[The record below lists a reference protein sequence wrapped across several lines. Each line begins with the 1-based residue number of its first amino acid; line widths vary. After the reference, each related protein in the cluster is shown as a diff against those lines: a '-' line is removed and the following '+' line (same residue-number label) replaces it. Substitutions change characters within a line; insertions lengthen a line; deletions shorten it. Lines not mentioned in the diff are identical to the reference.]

1 MPIKIEHANR
11 AHALLSASSAHRWL
25 ECPPSAMAA
34 ELYPDQDTE
43 YTREGTKAHEAAEAF
58 ARARL
63 SGFDT
68 TTDFIGDSLIDQEMI
83 CCAEAYTEYIEEQL
97 KTPDSLIMLEQR
109 VDFSPWVPDGFGT
122 ADCIIIQGTTM
133 DVIDYKYGQG
143 VPVSAENNPQEKLY
157 GLGALNEYG
166 YAYDIDK
173 VRLHIFQPRI
183 NNVSVYELTDEELL
197 EWGDEIKPIARLA
210 AKGCGDYKAGSH
222 CKFCPHAG
230 RCRALTEVCTE
241 YVTSHGM
248 SVKVPKL
255 APHEVAEVLQMEP
268 LVSLWIKRVRDQAL
282 TDMLNGEQ
290 VPGYKVV
297 EGKLGNR
304 KWTDELAVAEK
315 LQSAGYQL
323 GDITETKL
331 LSPSNMDKS
340 IGKKKV
346 VELLS
351 DMIDRAPG
359 APTIAPESD
368 KRPAYDRLAEAQKDF
383 E

>member
-1 MPIKIEHANR
+1 MATNDINHAGR

-25 ECPPSAMAA
+25 RCPPSAVAA
-34 ELYPDQDTE
+34 ELYPNQDTE
-43 YTREGTKAHEAAEAF
+43 YTREGTLAHECAEAI

-68 TTDFIGDSLIDQEMI
+68 TKAADVDQEMYD
-83 CCAEAYTEYIEEQL
+83 CAVAYSDYIEEL
-97 KTPDSLIMLEQR
+97 IKGSDSLIMLEQR

-143 VPVSAENNPQEKLY
+143 VPVSAEDNPQEKLY

-166 YAYDIDK
+166 YAYDIEN

-183 NNVSVYELTDEELL
+183 NNVSVYELTAAELL
-197 EWGDEIKPIARLA
+197 TWGDEIKPIAKNA
-210 AKGCGDYKAGSH
+210 AQGRGDYEAGSW

-230 RCRALTEVCTE
+230 SCRALTELCTA
-241 YVTSHGM
+241 YVQAHGM
-248 SVKVPKL
+248 SIAVPKL

-304 KWTDELAVAEK
+304 KWSDELAVAET
-315 LQSAGYQL
+315 LRRAGYQL
-323 GDITETKL
+323 SDITETKL
-331 LSPSNMDKS
+331 RSPAEMDKS

-346 VELLS
+346 AELLA

-359 APTIAPESD
+359 APTIAKESD